1 MSIAKRLLLL
11 ISIAVLGVLAVGLY
25 GMWQMKS
32 IRAHV
37 VHANENI
44 IPSLLE
50 VEKMEVAYLRMRAA
64 TLSLMIIDDPAQRT
78 RLQNEISSYAEQLQA
93 ALKRY
98 EPMVVDAQDK
108 AFLDKSRSLFAEYE
122 RLMSQI
128 LAQRSANDDENLANF
143 EATTGNL
150 NIQLLENFV
159 RHNQFNAKLAAQAAI
174 EAGESFNLSLAV
186 AVTVLVLV
194 TVSTIGLGAW
204 VYRHVSRELEQMV
217 EAFGQIE
224 RNLDFTARIQVHG
237 QDEIANTAQAFNRLA
252 ERLQSSLRQLLSQTG
267 SVHQAANRVATASSQ
282 MSIASAQQSEAAASM
297 AATVEEMTVSIAH
310 VADRASEADRLASA
324 SGSLAQDGAA
334 IIGHTVED
342 INQIAATVREAST
355 QLERLEEH
363 SERINTVISVIKEV
377 ADQTNLLALN
387 AAIEAARAGEQGRG
401 FAVVADEV
409 RKLAERTT
417 QSTREISGT
426 ITEMQAGAK
435 QAVQGIQ
442 AVVEQVE
449 AGVARAEKA
458 NQSIQ
463 EIGESSAQT
472 VAMVGDISAA
482 IREQS
487 TASTSI
493 AQQVE
498 RIAQMSE
505 ENSAASQ
512 STNDAAKEL
521 ARLADEMRGVVSAYR
536 V

>member
-11 ISIAVLGVLAVGLY
+11 ISIAVLGVISVGLY
-25 GMWQMKS
+25 GMWQMQS
-32 IRAHV
+32 IRGHV
-37 VHANENI
+37 IHANENI

-64 TLSLMIIDDPAQRT
+64 TVSQLVFHDSAQQTRVRAEVDGYRT
-78 RLQNEISSYAEQLQA
+78 EVEA
-93 ALKRY
+93 ALRRY
-98 EPMVVDAQDK
+98 EPMVVNAQDK
-108 AFLDKSRSLFAEYE
+108 AFLDRSRSLFTEYV
-122 RLMSQI
+122 
-128 LAQRSANDDENLANF
+128 AQANQVLNQQSADDDENLRRY
-143 EATTGNL
+143 EAATGDTGTRLLDNL
-150 NIQLLENFV
+150 RQ
-159 RHNQFNAKLAAQAAI
+159 HSHFNAQLAEQAAT
-174 EAGESFNLSLAV
+174 EAEQSYGRALWV
-186 AVTVLVLV
+186 AVLVVALV
-194 TVSTIGLGAW
+194 TVGTIVLGIW
-204 VYRHVSRELEQMV
+204 VYRHVDGELSQMV
-217 EAFGQIE
+217 NAFSHIE
-224 RNLDFTARIQVHG
+224 RELDFTARLQVHG
-237 QDEIANTAQAFNRLA
+237 QDEIAHTAQAFNRLA
-252 ERLQSSLRQLLSQTG
+252 ERMQNSLRQLLNQTG
-267 SVHQAANRVATASSQ
+267 SVHQAANRVATASGE
-282 MSIASAQQSEAAASM
+282 MSVASAQQSESAASM

-324 SGSLAQDGAA
+324 SGELANNGAA

-342 INQIAATVREAST
+342 INQIAITVREASA

-417 QSTREISGT
+417 QSTREISST
-426 ITEMQAGAK
+426 ITEMQSGAK

-458 NQSIQ
+458 NAAIQ
-463 EIGESSAQT
+463 EIGDSSAQT

-487 TASTSI
+487 SASTSI

-512 STNDAAKEL
+512 STNDAAMEL